1 MKTDIREANTIKRI
15 TVVILSVVLAAA
27 LSVTAFAAGWH
38 QDGRGW
44 RWYKDDGSIYA
55 NEWQWL
61 DGNGDGIA
69 ECYFFDGSGY
79 CAQNTV
85 TPDRYTVNAD
95 GAWTIN
101 GVVQTK
107 RISTGPST
115 IMPAGS
121 NGSFAEAQAAAAA
134 TAANAP
140 AISDGQAVSIANY
153 MACVMD
159 FLPNSSGRLFGTE
172 VNRAGL
178 SYDQIAAMTY
188 YYGKFISDPRVST
201 GAGPVFVGK
210 ENLKAIMKEV
220 YGTAAKPA
228 VDRLLDNGMD
238 LGDQLAF
245 NYRDD
250 ADGYT
255 IVGGSVQHTI
265 ENGMLKITAAVQST
279 DYYGEDGTF
288 IAWFAPNGAAGMY
301 GYRFE
306 RIEFKKYR

>member
-38 QDGRGW
+38 QDGHGW

-95 GAWTIN
+95 GAWTVN

-107 RISTGPST
+107 RVSTGPST

-121 NGSFAEAQAAAAA
+121 NGSFAAAQAAAAA

-288 IAWFAPNGAAGMY
+288 ISWFAPNGAAGMY

>member
-1 MKTDIREANTIKRI
+1 METDKKQTKIVRRVCTA
-15 TVVILSVVLAAA
+15 VLSTLLAAA
-27 LSVTAFAAGWH
+27 LCVTAFAAGWH
-38 QDGRGW
+38 QDGTGW
-44 RWYKDDGSIYA
+44 RWYKDDGSVYA

-69 ECYFFDGSGY
+69 ECYFFNGSGY

-95 GAWTIN
+95 GAWTVN

-107 RISTGPST
+107 RVSAGPST

-121 NGSFAEAQAAAAA
+121 DASFAAAQAAAAA
-134 TAANAP
+134 SAANAP
-140 AISDGQAVSIANY
+140 AVSDWQAISIANY

-159 FLPNSSGRLFGTE
+159 FLPNSSGQLFGTE
-172 VNRAGL
+172 VNRGSL

-228 VDRLLDNGMD
+228 VDRLFDNGMD

-245 NYRDD
+245 NYHDD

-255 IVGGSVQHTI
+255 VVGGSVQYAI
-265 ENGMLKITAAVQST
+265 ENGMLKVLAAVQST
-279 DYYGEDGTF
+279 DDYGEDGTF
-288 IAWFAPNGAAGMY
+288 VAWFAPNGAAGMY